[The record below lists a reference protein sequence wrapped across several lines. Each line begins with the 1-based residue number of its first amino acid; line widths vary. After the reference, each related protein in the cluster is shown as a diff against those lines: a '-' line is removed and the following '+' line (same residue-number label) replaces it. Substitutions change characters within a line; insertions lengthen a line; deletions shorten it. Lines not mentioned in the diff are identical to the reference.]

1 MGSRQQVDEF
11 LAEAEELLE
20 KLSQDL
26 AELGEGI
33 ENGDVNPELVNGI
46 FRDAHSMKGLAGMF
60 GFDDIAELAHHL
72 EDLLDKLRL
81 GKISLNRIL
90 LDLLF
95 ETIEGVGLLV
105 RGKAGDPDY
114 TINVAPYVQRIGDLL
129 AGPDDNSA
137 ITLEALNLDVAL
149 LNVLTEYEEH
159 RLQENLTQ
167 GRLLLLVS
175 VAFPLD
181 SFDTDLSDVIGEL
194 KHVGEVVSTLP
205 GAANADPSSLAFRIL
220 FACKIPLENLSA
232 TPGLSDC
239 SFETVSPAP
248 PVSVSV
254 PAPVLAG
261 VSKGLTQAEQPLP
274 QEAPLQQTG
283 EDTSLRSV
291 SHSVRVD
298 IGKLDILM
306 NLVGELGLVKGG
318 IAQVASDLSN
328 SGVAQACD
336 LEKSVHSLER
346 RLAELQ
352 KAVMDVRMVPVRQL
366 FDKMGRIIRRM
377 AQELGKKVELKTF
390 GSETEFDK
398 LIAEELADPLMHI
411 IRNALDHGIESG
423 TERLAAGK
431 AEVGCIELRAT
442 QRGNHVVLEIA
453 DDGKGIDSEVLRR
466 KGIERGLVDS
476 DTQISRRNLFGL
488 LFHPGFSTRDEVSE
502 YSGRGVGMDVVK
514 NNISALSGII
524 DIDSTYGQGTQISL
538 TLPITLAII
547 KALVVR
553 IQGRDYAIPLT
564 SVLETLLLEPGMI
577 QTIEGQEVVELR
589 RSTLPLLRLN
599 QLFNLDGQT
608 SSGGDF
614 VVVAGFAGRRIGI
627 VVEELRGQQDV
638 VIKSL
643 GKALSFVK
651 GIAGAADLGNQKTV
665 LVLDVSSLI
674 TDLLR
679 GDTGL
684 NV

>member
-1 MGSRQQVDEF
+1 MGPQQAVDEF

-33 ENGDVNPELVNGI
+33 ENGDVNPDLLNGI
-46 FRDAHSMKGLAGMF
+46 FRDAHSMKGLSGMF
-60 GFDDIAELAHHL
+60 GFNDIAELAHHL
-72 EDLLDKLRL
+72 ETLLDKLRL
-81 GKISLNRIL
+81 GKVSLSGIL

-95 ETIEGVGLLV
+95 ETIEGVGLMV

-114 TINVAPYVQRIGDLL
+114 TIDITPYVQRIENLL
-129 AGPDDNSA
+129 AGPDDSA
-137 ITLEALNLDVAL
+137 MVSLETLNLDPSL

-159 RLQENLTQ
+159 RLQENLSQ
-167 GRLLLLVS
+167 GRLLLLAS
-175 VAFPLD
+175 IAFPLD
-181 SFDTDLSDVIGEL
+181 SFDTDLSDVISDL
-194 KHVGEVVSTLP
+194 KQVGEVVSTLP
-205 GAANADPSSLAFRIL
+205 GAANDDPTRLAFRIL
-220 FACKIPLENLSA
+220 FSSNLPLEKLSGR
-232 TPGLSDC
+232 PNLSDC
-239 SFETVSPAP
+239 CFDIISESKAVTRAPEVLVPEKSAGRMPPPQPA
-248 PVSVSV
+248 S
-254 PAPVLAG
+254 
-261 VSKGLTQAEQPLP
+261 
-274 QEAPLQQTG
+274 

-298 IGKLDILM
+298 VGKLDILM
-306 NLVGELGLVKGG
+306 NIVGELGLVKGS
-318 IAQVASDLSN
+318 IAQVATDLSDAGL
-328 SGVAQACD
+328 SQSRD
-336 LEKSVHSLER
+336 LAKAVHSLER
-346 RLAELQ
+346 RLSELQ

-366 FDKMGRIIRRM
+366 FDKMGRIVRRM

-411 IRNALDHGIESG
+411 IRNALDHGIEFPS
-423 TERLAAGK
+423 ERLTTEKPEIGS
-431 AEVGCIELRAT
+431 IELRAT
-442 QRGNHVVLEIA
+442 QRGNHVVLEIS

-466 KGIERGLVDS
+466 KGIEKGLIAPEA
-476 DTQISRRNLFGL
+476 QLSRQDLFGL
-488 LFHPGFSTRDEVSE
+488 LFQPGFSTRDEVSE
-502 YSGRGVGMDVVK
+502 FSGRGVGMDVVK

-524 DIDSTYGQGTQISL
+524 DIDSTFGQGTKISL

-547 KALVVR
+547 KALVVQ

-564 SVLETLLLEPGMI
+564 SVLETLMLEPGMI
-577 QTIEGQEVVELR
+577 QTIEGQEVIELR
-589 RSTLPLLRLN
+589 RQTLPLLRLN
-599 QLFNLDGQT
+599 RLFCLDEKTT
-608 SSGGDF
+608 SLGEF

-643 GKALSFVK
+643 GRALSFVK

-674 TDLLR
+674 TDSLR
-679 GDTGL
+679 GD
-684 NV
+684 VSPHV